1 MISAIHELLRG
12 RQRVARRFNKA
23 HKLWKEFHKAHK
35 KDSIIELAKAL
46 TNAQFAIE
54 SCFDGDSDMGKSC
67 MAYTCLGALYDEA
80 NGFRNMEYANRILQA
95 FDKSMCSME
104 VKMAIPKVRA
114 LYMLD

>member
-23 HKLWKEFHKAHK
+23 HMYWKEFHKQHK
-35 KDSIIELAKAL
+35 KDSTDELAKAL

-54 SCFDGDSDMGKSC
+54 SRFDGDRDMGKSC
-67 MAYTCLGALYDEA
+67 MAYTCLGATYDEA
-80 NGFRNMEYANRILQA
+80 NGFRNMEYVNRLLQA

-104 VKMAIPKVRA
+104 VKMSIPKVKA

>member
-23 HKLWKEFHKAHK
+23 HMFWKEFHKAHK
-35 KDSIIELAKAL
+35 SDSIDELAKAL
-46 TNAQFAIE
+46 SSAQFAIE
-54 SCFDGDSDMGKSC
+54 ARFDSDRDMGKSC
-67 MAYTCLGALYDEA
+67 MVYTCLGTLYDEA
-80 NGFRNMEYANRILQA
+80 NGFRDMARVNKILQA

-104 VKMAIPKVRA
+104 VKMSIPKVKA